1 MSETKESKR
10 KRPIEP
16 IVTSVAVTQPAPAL
30 AEKITAVTTLP
41 QLTCRSPKS
50 AADQLLAS
58 YHSTLAS
65 VGESQRAVANGAKA
79 LALEMT
85 GLAQTTLTEA
95 GDSAAALMRAGSVAD
110 AVEIQLGYVRR
121 AFTSLIGGST
131 RLSEI
136 GARLMS
142 EASRPIVAPFGGSA
156 RTR

>member
-10 KRPIEP
+10 KRPVETP
-16 IVTSVAVTQPAPAL
+16 VAATEPAPPP
-30 AEKITAVTTLP
+30 AEKITAVAMLP
-41 QLTCRSPKS
+41 QLTRRSPKS

-121 AFTSLIGGST
+121 SFASLISGST

-136 GARLMS
+136 GAKLMS
-142 EASRPIVAPFGGSA
+142 EASRPIVAPFGGSG
-156 RTR
+156 RTG

>member
-10 KRPIEP
+10 KRPSETP
-16 IVTSVAVTQPAPAL
+16 AAATQPSPPP

-41 QLTCRSPKS
+41 QLTRRSPKS

-58 YHSTLAS
+58 CHSTLAS

-110 AVEIQLGYVRR
+110 AVEIQFGYVRR
-121 AFTSLIGGST
+121 VFTSLIGGSA

-136 GARLMS
+136 GAKLMS

-156 RTR
+156 RTG